1 MQKVKEICKWVII
14 VLSIVQTT
22 NTDWSDE
29 VVPRRGIAPGRSMG
43 LSLILNVKEDEYYC
57 SGTESVGFKTLLH
70 MPMAMPELLEFGS
83 GVHPGMETFVDIIPE
98 MTHSLSTIHKFD
110 YHMRQCYINS
120 DKELH
125 FFKNYTF
132 LNCFQECVANYT
144 KQA

>member
-1 MQKVKEICKWVII
+1 M
-14 VLSIVQTT
+14 T
-22 NTDWSDE
+22 NTDFSEE

-70 MPMAMPELLEFGS
+70 MPMAMPELLEFGF

-98 MTHSLSTIHKFD
+98 MTHSLDTIHKFD

-120 DKELH
+120 DKELY